1 MMPDRGSARDIGLR
15 RDVWYFP
22 RPVAY
27 QACYA
32 CQLLF
37 EVDDAASGAAMPC
50 PQCGAP
56 LEAYTP
62 EVEAEVVDASVDA
75 AVVDLASA
83 PASIVAT
90 HAFDGLSAAVREELA
105 ARQANPERAAKVRG
119 TKVLDLNRPAG
130 ASDMLADAAVEPP
143 PTAEVERHRPSV
155 GLNSSVFADDSV
167 PVETPTRRGPQ
178 REVDAANLP
187 SRRTQSMPV
196 VDVSA
201 RSAVEPRI
209 APVPVAVNDSGAPLN
224 GRGGRGRIARLA
236 LVGAGAVALVAG
248 ALWALRGPTTGEK
261 SGGGP
266 TPAASVASS
275 APVQTEAARMV
286 KTLTDALGEL
296 PAARGGEPLPTGNFV
311 WVAGGPEGLS
321 GSFGGVPGLPSAN
334 IPANQIDVDPLG
346 EGIKSLSTQLGGLAG
361 KGERLGLALHRKVS
375 TRTLLL
381 FAMSAYRAG
390 FREVGLVVERP
401 DGPGWL
407 PLGVHPSVS
416 PLPTAGA
423 VSVSLGSMMV
433 KADTLGAEG
442 KPMSDGVGV
451 PHKEGTNRPDLAA
464 LDARLDALQR
474 AAPAVRSAIVY
485 GNPEMALDELCTVLE
500 RVLGT
505 ADKGRFASVSLGVRA
520 P

>member
-1 MMPDRGSARDIGLR
+1 M
-15 RDVWYFP
+15 
-22 RPVAY
+22 AY

-62 EVEAEVVDASVDA
+62 EVEAEVVDASVDVA
-75 AVVDLASA
+75 AVDLAST

-105 ARQANPERAAKVRG
+105 ARQASPERAAKARG
-119 TKVLDLNRPAG
+119 TKVLDLNRPGG
-130 ASDMLADAAVEPP
+130 ASDLLEGADAAVEPP
-143 PTAEVERHRPSV
+143 PTAEVPRHRPAA

-167 PVETPTRRGPQ
+167 PVEVPPKRAPQ
-178 REVDAANLP
+178 RDADTANAP
-187 SRRTQSMPV
+187 ARRTQSMPAL
-196 VDVSA
+196 DVSA

-209 APVPVAVNDSGAPLN
+209 APVPVAFNDTGAPLS
-224 GRGGRGRIARLA
+224 GRGGLSQTTRLA
-236 LVGAGAVALVAG
+236 LVGAGALALVAG
-248 ALWALRGPTTGEK
+248 GLWAVRGPSPEVSTG
-261 SGGGP
+261 GAAP
-266 TPAASVASS
+266 TAASAALS
-275 APVQTEAARMV
+275 APAQAEAARMV
-286 KTLTDALGEL
+286 QTLSDALGEL
-296 PAARGGEPLPTGNFV
+296 PAARGGEPLPKGMFV

-346 EGIKSLSTQLGGLAG
+346 EGIKSLATQLGGLAG
-361 KGERLGLALHRKVS
+361 KGERLGLALHRKVT

-416 PLPTAGA
+416 PLPATGA
-423 VSVSLGSMMV
+423 ISVSLGSMMV
-433 KADTLGAEG
+433 KADSLGADG
-442 KPMSDGVGV
+442 KPTSDGVGV
-451 PHKEGTNRPDLAA
+451 PHKEGSNRPDLAA
-464 LDARLDALQR
+464 LDARLDTLQR
-474 AAPAVRSAIVY
+474 SAPAVRNAIVY
-485 GNPEMALDELCTVLE
+485 GNPDMALDELCTVLE

-505 ADKGRFASVSLGVRA
+505 VDKGRFASVSLGVRA